1 VLDPMVGSGSTAIAA
16 HILGR
21 RYIGIDISR
30 EYCALAEARIA
41 GMQSNMA
48 PGFKNA
54 ESLRA
59 GRKMVAAARP
69 SAREQ
74 ASLLAQ

>member
-1 VLDPMVGSGSTAIAA
+1 MVGSGSTAIAA
-16 HILGR
+16 HLLNR

-30 EYCALAEARIA
+30 EYCQLARARIA

-59 GRKMVAAARP
+59 GRKTVTVARP

-74 ASLLAQ
+74 ASLLAR